1 MFRFGT
7 LYNQHSYYLARYQNS
22 ENSTFLFQFQYMLCF
37 EGHHVT
43 TLGEI
48 TSKDGNRT
56 EIQELESISRVVQ
69 EGKSKAN
76 DIRGQLKTL
85 EATSNRMTSQYNKA
99 QNEINDT
106 FQYYTSLLE
115 ERKAETLREL
125 DSHYSVKQRSLGA
138 VSQKAQETIDKIY
151 HVSLQFL
158 FNHKL
163 TFKKKILS
171 SLSFYEPFYNRFAAY
186 LHILG
191 TIRPVQLWNT
201 QWLKT

>member
-1 MFRFGT
+1 MIKLTILGPIYIF
-7 LYNQHSYYLARYQNS
+7 RYQNS

-151 HVSLQFL
+151 HVSF
-158 FNHKL
+158 F
-163 TFKKKILS
+163 FS
-171 SLSFYEPFYNRFAAY
+171 
-186 LHILG
+186 
-191 TIRPVQLWNT
+191 
-201 QWLKT
+201 

>member
-1 MFRFGT
+1 M
-7 LYNQHSYYLARYQNS
+7 
-22 ENSTFLFQFQYMLCF
+22 
-37 EGHHVT
+37 T

-151 HVSLQFL
+151 HVSF
-158 FNHKL
+158 FFFVK
-163 TFKKKILS
+163 S
-171 SLSFYEPFYNRFAAY
+171 
-186 LHILG
+186 
-191 TIRPVQLWNT
+191 
-201 QWLKT
+201 